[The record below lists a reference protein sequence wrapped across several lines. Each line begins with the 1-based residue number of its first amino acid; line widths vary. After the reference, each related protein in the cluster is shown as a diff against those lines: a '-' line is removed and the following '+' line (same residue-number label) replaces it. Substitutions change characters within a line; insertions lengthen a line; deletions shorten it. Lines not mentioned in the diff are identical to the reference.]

1 MRQQLHY
8 LFLNQYLPAEMLDAN
23 GPKSFLPANWILQL
37 QDVEMR
43 SPALQTST
51 AAFFAA
57 RVAQSNNDKNFAQQC
72 RSMYVES
79 LKQLQI
85 AMACPRARLS
95 DETLA
100 ACMALSLYELTG
112 GEGATGSAYMA
123 HMRGAMALLELRG
136 PDASASPLGHSLFLD
151 LRAHEV
157 SNFSPFPGLWPHGV
171 YLCRAFQINRCL
183 IQRRETFLSR
193 PEWLAQPWNAL
204 PKSPHDDLVNMLFHF
219 PAIFRRFDAVSRE
232 KDQGVLR
239 AGLCDVIAKFLEM
252 ESALQGLHENFKRSV
267 SSPLYW
273 PALSTLESRLD
284 DEKSGKL
291 FPVSFQFPSFSVA
304 LTVTTYWSNMMV
316 LHNQLGHVYHKLET
330 LTKTCEDG
338 SLPAL
343 SSVQASYDEGGRK
356 WEIMAKNICQSVE
369 YLSQDHM
376 GSLGPLAVLSFLSG
390 CYSCFGNAAGDWSRE
405 MHWIS
410 DSMLQAKRRLQFP
423 TGNFL
428 TW

>member
-1 MRQQLHY
+1 
-8 LFLNQYLPAEMLDAN
+8 MLDAN

-57 RVAQSNNDKNFAQQC
+57 RVAQSNNDKNFAHQC

-157 SNFSPFPGLWPHGV
+157 SNFSPFPASGHTASTYAEPFRSTDASSSVVRLS
-171 YLCRAFQINRCL
+171 CRVQNGSCSPGTPFRSLLMMISSTCSF
-183 IQRRETFLSR
+183 TSR
-193 PEWLAQPWNAL
+193 PYF
-204 PKSPHDDLVNMLFHF
+204 DD
-219 PAIFRRFDAVSRE
+219 
-232 KDQGVLR
+232 
-239 AGLCDVIAKFLEM
+239 
-252 ESALQGLHENFKRSV
+252 
-267 SSPLYW
+267 
-273 PALSTLESRLD
+273 STL
-284 DEKSGKL
+284 
-291 FPVSFQFPSFSVA
+291 
-304 LTVTTYWSNMMV
+304 Y
-316 LHNQLGHVYHKLET
+316 LER
-330 LTKTCEDG
+330 KTR
-338 SLPAL
+338 A
-343 SSVQASYDEGGRK
+343 
-356 WEIMAKNICQSVE
+356 
-369 YLSQDHM
+369 
-376 GSLGPLAVLSFLSG
+376 
-390 CYSCFGNAAGDWSRE
+390 CFGLASVT
-405 MHWIS
+405 S
-410 DSMLQAKRRLQFP
+410 
-423 TGNFL
+423 
-428 TW
+428 